1 MVRGRESKME
11 IRLNSPRTKM
21 DRGESWK
28 RWVALDELRGVAVVS
43 IVLAPVLLFA
53 SVPFWVKHATSGLY
67 LADLVL
73 PGFLFSMG
81 AAYRMSFERRRR
93 VESAAQLC
101 RSYLLRYGILMV
113 FGALGEI
120 VVYHDMRWH
129 WSVLEGIGLAGILVF
144 PMLFLSAKMR
154 ATLAIALPILWQ
166 AMVSLGYGP
175 VALRYDLGGPLA
187 TLAWCSIVLAGT
199 LAADARDKACE
210 GRLLVE
216 MVIWAVCLSGLCSVF
231 FPVSKLLVTLPYVGI
246 GIGFPALLLLGLV
259 AKGERRGAWK
269 VLAAFGKNPLLI
281 YILSGFEF
289 LIIKATCPPSLAPME
304 VFAVLAGAVLVFGV
318 IAFYLDERRV
328 YLKA

>member
-1 MVRGRESKME
+1 ME
-11 IRLNSPRTKM
+11 IRLNSPRTNM
-21 DRGESWK
+21 DRGETWK

-43 IVLAPVLLFA
+43 MVLAPLLLFT
-53 SVPFWVKHATSGLY
+53 SVPFWVKHASSGLY

-73 PGFLFSMG
+73 PVFLFSMG
-81 AAYRMSFERRRR
+81 AGYRMSFERRRG

-101 RSYLLRYGILMV
+101 RSYLLRNGILML

-120 VVYHDMRWH
+120 AVYHEMRWH
-129 WSVLEGIGLAGILVF
+129 WSVLEEIGLAGMVVF

-154 ATLAIALPILWQ
+154 ATLAIALPFLWQ
-166 AMVSLGYGP
+166 AMVSLGYKP
-175 VALRYDLGGPLA
+175 VALRYDLGGPVA

-199 LAADARDKACE
+199 LAADARDKECE
-210 GRLLVE
+210 GRLLVK
-216 MVIWAVCLSGLCSVF
+216 MVIGAVCVSGFSSLF

-281 YILSGFEF
+281 YILSGFEW
-289 LIIKATCPPSLAPME
+289 LIVKATCPPSLAPMG

-318 IAFYLDERRV
+318 IAYTLDERRV